1 MEPLGDL
8 DGPDLWSDYEC
19 RAVPPDVTA
28 CSHPAELG
36 ADYAYLLGLYLGDG
50 CLSLHP
56 RNVWRL
62 RIFQDARYRGLVEEC
77 VRTVRAVA
85 DRDAGQLSR
94 QGCTEIYC
102 FWKHWFCLFPQQGPG
117 RKHHRDVSLRAWQM
131 RIVKAHPWPLLRGL
145 VHSDGSR
152 SINRV
157 HRPTLSGMKEY
168 RYVRYFFTNES
179 VDIRSL
185 FTDTCARVGV
195 SCRRMTHNDISIAR
209 QESVRLM
216 DEFIGPKA

>member
-1 MEPLGDL
+1 
-8 DGPDLWSDYEC
+8 
-19 RAVPPDVTA
+19 
-28 CSHPAELG
+28 
-36 ADYAYLLGLYLGDG
+36 
-50 CLSLHP
+50 
-56 RNVWRL
+56 
-62 RIFQDARYRGLVEEC
+62 
-77 VRTVRAVA
+77 
-85 DRDAGQLSR
+85 
-94 QGCTEIYC
+94 
-102 FWKHWFCLFPQQGPG
+102 
-117 RKHHRDVSLRAWQM
+117 M